1 MLTIVNYGVGN
12 LSSMQNMLK
21 KIGVASVVS
30 SNKEEIASAEKLILP
45 GVGAFDTCADRLK
58 ESGLIPVLNERV
70 IKDKIPVLGVCV
82 GMQLMLESSEEGI
95 MPGLGWM
102 KGKIVR
108 FNRDLIPEQ
117 LKIPHMGWAEIGV
130 SKKNNLLDGI
140 EEAPRYYFVHSFHA
154 SLEYREDEL
163 FFATHGYQFT
173 AGIQRENITG
183 VQFHPEKSHKFGMK
197 LLFNFVSN
205 N

>member
-21 KIGVASVVS
+21 KIGVSS
-30 SNKEEIASAEKLILP
+30 IISNKKDEISTAEKLILP

-82 GMQLMLESSEEGI
+82 GMQLMLDSSEEGI
-95 MPGLGWM
+95 MPGLGWI

-108 FNRDLIPEQ
+108 FNKDLLSKQ
-117 LKIPHMGWAEIGV
+117 LKIPHMGWAEIGLN
-130 SKKNNLLDGI
+130 KKNNLLDGI
-140 EEAPRYYFVHSFHA
+140 QGNPRYYFVHSYHA
-154 SLEYREDEL
+154 SLEHKEDEL

-173 AGIQRENITG
+173 AGIQYENITG

-197 LLFNFVSN
+197 LLSNFATN